1 MTAVETKICIK
12 KLKLNPVFFIVTF
25 LCILIRWTNGQLKY
39 ARSTIIF

>member
-1 MTAVETKICIK
+1 MTAVETKICKK
-12 KLKLNPVFFIVTF
+12 KLKLNVFFIITF